1 MKIFR
6 NNKVYI
12 QKNDIAYLTES
23 DESIPDVIYSKLY
36 GGRGVVI
43 IDDSNRYEF
52 MKFTE
57 HEAIDFFSKQDWIID
72 YDEVKDLTQSE
83 IDELSNEIAEERD
96 AIAIVY
102 NGMTNAEKK
111 KNLFLLKRREE
122 LKYKMM
128 ALRDFQLFK
137 LGCLKMKL
145 PENIE
150 SIASE
155 EKTEPKNKKY
165 MVKKIIKRFFNK

>member
-23 DESIPDVIYSKLY
+23 DESIPNIIYNKLY
-36 GGRGVVI
+36 RGQGIVI
-43 IDDSNRYEF
+43 IDASNRYEF
-52 MKFTE
+52 MEFTE
-57 HEAIDFFSKQDWIID
+57 PEAIDFFGKQDWIID

-83 IDELSNEIAEERD
+83 IDELSNDIAAERD

-102 NGMTNAEKK
+102 NGMSSEEKK
-111 KNLFLLKRREE
+111 KNHFLLKRREE

-137 LGCLKMKL
+137 LGYLKMKL
-145 PENIE
+145 PENIA
-150 SIASE
+150 SISSE
-155 EKTEPKNKKY
+155 KKIEPKNKKY